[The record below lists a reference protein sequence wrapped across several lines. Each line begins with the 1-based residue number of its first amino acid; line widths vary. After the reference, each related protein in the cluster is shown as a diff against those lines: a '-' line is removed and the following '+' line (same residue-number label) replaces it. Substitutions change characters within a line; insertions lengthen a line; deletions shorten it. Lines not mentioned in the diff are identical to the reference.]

1 MLINCIPCER
11 ISQIQQGS
19 NPYFVVE
26 LKTGYV
32 VLGDHQFYKGYTIFH
47 CKEHKREL
55 HELDPEFRFLYLK
68 EMSVVAEAVFTAFH
82 PVKLNYALLGNADE
96 HLHWHIFPRYDDD
109 PLPKQPVWQ
118 LDKSIRTA
126 ESTCPSIEELD
137 TLKQILLLEIFK
149 IIGSI

>member
-1 MLINCIPCER
+1 MPEICIPCEK
-11 ISQIQQGS
+11 IAQIKEGA
-19 NPYFVVE
+19 NPHFVVE
-26 LKTGYV
+26 LQTGYV
-32 VLGDHQFYKGYTIFH
+32 VLGDHQFYKGYIIFH

-68 EMSVVAEAVFTAFH
+68 EMSLVAEAVFKAFH

-96 HLHWHIFPRYDDD
+96 HLHWHIFPRHAND

-126 ESTCPSIEELD
+126 ESTRPSAEELEK
-137 TLKQILLLEIFK
+137 LKQILYLELQK
-149 IIGSI
+149 IIESI